1 MFSNSLVIT
10 IYYDILAK
18 LLIGPSSQFRVEK
31 DESPPPFTF
40 SDNSHFPSPHIFW
53 RRGTASISF
62 GNIRRKKEPV
72 TTPPKLTNPAWHELV
87 KRVGMVNFLVLL
99 KRGRSDCLWNWG
111 TPKAEA
117 KPKSTDSRIRFSLCQ
132 ESGSHGAP
140 CKRRS
145 TFKWNL

>member
-10 IYYDILAK
+10 IYYDILSK

-62 GNIRRKKEPV
+62 GNIRRKKDPV
-72 TTPPKLTNPAWHELV
+72 TTPPELIRIWHIEQGYLP
-87 KRVGMVNFLVLL
+87 KKEP
-99 KRGRSDCLWNWG
+99 KRGGQLGDLASKRNPPPKINWAGGPSSWYTWMEKIDCQ
-111 TPKAEA
+111 A
-117 KPKSTDSRIRFSLCQ
+117 KTLQTSSYRYI
-132 ESGSHGAP
+132 
-140 CKRRS
+140 
-145 TFKWNL
+145 N